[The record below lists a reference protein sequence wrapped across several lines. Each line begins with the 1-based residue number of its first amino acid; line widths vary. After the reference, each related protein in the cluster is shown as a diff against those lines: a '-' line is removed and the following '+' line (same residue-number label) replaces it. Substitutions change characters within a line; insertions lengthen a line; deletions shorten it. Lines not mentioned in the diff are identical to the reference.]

1 MKIEILVYAYL
12 AVCLAMIGFNIVCIF
27 LFSRNDRETE
37 QSRLYYINLIK
48 EQFGKAVIDER
59 HRMLILKRLVHVREM
74 TAFDKSLE
82 ILSKEYPA
90 EVQAYLRGLKSV
102 FVALANRYSRRNEIQ
117 MAYFPYIIARY
128 KLFYGEDL
136 PQINRIMVD
145 LLEEQF
151 TIEWLS
157 REYSTNRTTLMA
169 DFKRVTGK
177 TINEFVLDKRIDLS
191 KQILAFTNIS
201 IEELALKC
209 GFSSQSYFTRAFK
222 KKTGLS
228 PMQFRKQAVE
238 KRISEFQQ

>member
-82 ILSKEYPA
+82 ILSKDYPA

-102 FVALANRYSRRNEIQ
+102 FIALA
-117 MAYFPYIIARY
+117 
-128 KLFYGEDL
+128 GL
-136 PQINRIMVD
+136 P
-145 LLEEQF
+145 
-151 TIEWLS
+151 
-157 REYSTNRTTLMA
+157 TT
-169 DFKRVTGK
+169 T
-177 TINEFVLDKRIDLS
+177 S
-191 KQILAFTNIS
+191 
-201 IEELALKC
+201 
-209 GFSSQSYFTRAFK
+209 
-222 KKTGLS
+222 
-228 PMQFRKQAVE
+228 
-238 KRISEFQQ
+238 